1 MERRFDGVKF
11 PLDRRGGHR
20 WLGIMFVFLSFLVAM
35 SISGCGDQDA
45 GWRATRDAVGA
56 RDADEAIEQQRWRGY
71 RQEVV
76 VSLDEMRTVLEGSPG
91 TETVIDKQEAESLLE
106 RIAVL
111 RNRFV
116 HEASLPPEQAEEKRP
131 ELVETFETT
140 RRDVDAFL
148 RRLGHDPADMAYWQD
163 VERPG

>member
-1 MERRFDGVKF
+1 MERRFGGVK
-11 PLDRRGGHR
+11 LSIDGRSVRRRAGLLFTALLAA
-20 WLGIMFVFLSFLVAM
+20 WSVQ
-35 SISGCGDQDA
+35 GCGDEDA
-45 GWRATRDAVGA
+45 GWTATRDAVGA
-56 RDADEAIEQQRWRGY
+56 READETVEHRRWRDY
-71 RQEVV
+71 REEVV

-91 TETVIDKQEAESLLE
+91 TETVIDEQQAESLLE

-116 HEASLPPEQAEEKRP
+116 HEASLPPEQAMGKRP
-131 ELVETFETT
+131 ELVEAFETV

-163 VERPG
+163 VARPG